1 MALPPEQQA
10 DIERF
15 FTTIKRLKEFDKAE
29 ILGVV
34 RTLIA
39 LNRRDLCFTGNYY
52 RAAGNIETLLKLTS
66 VRDFQAIAMIC
77 RALFEIAVDFKL
89 IDQIPNSVEKILAF
103 PDVEKLRSAKRIVE
117 FKAKTPTAAVSENI
131 YAEFI
136 TRNAARIEAEAKA
149 LWPDA
154 SLNVYHWSGK
164 KFENRIA
171 LVGAPLDEIYAV
183 NYPQLS
189 WYGHAGFTGIL
200 NLEMEAF
207 QRLAGVSFTVAIH
220 SYMAIL
226 AAMIQEYKIDKANEK
241 IEHLMKLARMLPFAD
256 GPMQEQALRQALS

>member
-34 RTLIA
+34 WTLIA

-89 IDQIPNSVEKILAF
+89 IDQIPNSVEK
-103 PDVEKLRSAKRIVE
+103 
-117 FKAKTPTAAVSENI
+117 
-131 YAEFI
+131 
-136 TRNAARIEAEAKA
+136 
-149 LWPDA
+149 
-154 SLNVYHWSGK
+154 
-164 KFENRIA
+164 
-171 LVGAPLDEIYAV
+171 
-183 NYPQLS
+183 
-189 WYGHAGFTGIL
+189 
-200 NLEMEAF
+200 
-207 QRLAGVSFTVAIH
+207 
-220 SYMAIL
+220 
-226 AAMIQEYKIDKANEK
+226 
-241 IEHLMKLARMLPFAD
+241 
-256 GPMQEQALRQALS
+256 